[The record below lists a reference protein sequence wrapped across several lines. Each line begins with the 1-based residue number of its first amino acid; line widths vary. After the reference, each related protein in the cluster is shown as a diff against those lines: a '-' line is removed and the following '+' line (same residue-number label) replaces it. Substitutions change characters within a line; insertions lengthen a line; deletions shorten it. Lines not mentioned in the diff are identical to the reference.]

1 MELGVAEFCYLTLR
15 FGFAP
20 GRSGALLEQP
30 HLAGKVALFE
40 IVNDH
45 FASGFILDDY
55 HARSCSDVVCGVAL
69 LDRDDGGAVEAT
81 PTICNCQELV
91 DFLTFGR
98 LQIEAYRDGLQIV
111 DAWSSGMSIARMAL
125 ATPF

>member
-1 MELGVAEFCYLTLR
+1 MLVEEG
-15 FGFAP
+15 
-20 GRSGALLEQP
+20 
-30 HLAGKVALFE
+30 
-40 IVNDH
+40 NDH

-55 HARSCSDVVCGVAL
+55 HDRACGDVVGGGVL
-69 LDRDDGGAVEAT
+69 LARDHGGTVEAT
-81 PTICNCQELV
+81 PTICTRKELV